1 MDKGMDILT
10 NNGMGEIAG
19 IGSDIYNVSQSGNS
33 NDWGDLAVR
42 TLEKIYSHKDDHL
55 KDANGNIIDN
65 STTDNSTTN
74 NGPSFA
80 DILKSTGGILP
91 EGTGTDFNVPGN
103 VPGNVLPGMNSIT
116 RNTDGTSTYVAPDG
130 RTVNL
135 NADGTVNSVQ
145 KVGDP
150 MAPATLEPGE
160 LLTIPGT
167 PSIVAEKNAE
177 MAAALPA
184 PPVE

>member
-33 NDWGDLAVR
+33 NDWGGLAAR

-74 NGPSFA
+74 NGPC
-80 DILKSTGGILP
+80 P
-91 EGTGTDFNVPGN
+91 P
-103 VPGNVLPGMNSIT
+103 PT
-116 RNTDGTSTYVAPDG
+116 RTCWT
-130 RTVNL
+130 
-135 NADGTVNSVQ
+135 
-145 KVGDP
+145 
-150 MAPATLEPGE
+150 PAT
-160 LLTIPGT
+160 
-167 PSIVAEKNAE
+167 
-177 MAAALPA
+177 
-184 PPVE
+184 PPWRTCSS